1 MSRLFARATVHEE
14 RDFANRMKQERQRTG
29 VMENNDTVRTQAR
42 SYKHADMAS
51 RIHQAFRNM
60 ELDQTSSALVLSS
73 AYRHPS
79 RGTAPHAIVA
89 EETQAVSRPPSY
101 SPGPLPRYSEHNES
115 ISSRSV
121 LLEAPR
127 TSVSTRTPCS
137 SSSSL
142 PSLSSLSVA
151 SDTSHELRLLPA
163 AGASA
168 ALKSAAWDWQMLFM
182 AALFAFMVVLLA
194 GDELTTLPWW
204 ERIGYNP
211 LMLAAIFV
219 FCLRTY
225 VL

>member
-1 MSRLFARATVHEE
+1 MFARAMVHEE
-14 RDFANRMKQERQRTG
+14 SDFANRMKQERQRTG
-29 VMENNDTVRTQAR
+29 ARENNDTVRTQAAA
-42 SYKHADMAS
+42 YKHADMAS

-60 ELDQTSSALVLSS
+60 VPDQTSSAIMLSS
-73 AYRHPS
+73 AYRGPS

-101 SPGPLPRYSEHNES
+101 SPDLILPRYSEHNES
-115 ISSRSV
+115 ISSRPA

-127 TSVSTRTPCS
+127 TSASTLTPCS

-142 PSLSSLSVA
+142 PSLSSISVS
-151 SDTSHELRLLPA
+151 SDTSHEQRLLPA
-163 AGASA
+163 VGASA
-168 ALKSAAWDWQMLFM
+168 ALKSPAWDWQMLFM
-182 AALFAFMVVLLA
+182 AALFAFMVVLLV
-194 GDELTTLPWW
+194 GDELTMLPWW

-219 FCLRTY
+219 FCQRTY